1 MREIEFRGKGKDNG
15 EWVYGCL
22 YICKKTGKMFI
33 SIRDY
38 EKPCSSA
45 WRGCQGIWEE
55 IVPETVGQYIGL
67 KDKNGKKI
75 YEGDIVKIRY
85 EAVTCWQLCEIE
97 EFEAIG
103 EVIFSNEDDRSNRK
117 MSGFIIKTSTTWKRF
132 FNCKEIKI
140 LGNIHDD
147 PKLKE

>member
-1 MREIEFRGKGKDNG
+1 MREIEFRGKRKDNG

-22 YICKKTGKMFI
+22 YICKKTEKMFI

-55 IVPETVGQYIGL
+55 VVPETVGQYIGL

-75 YEGDIVKIRY
+75 YEKDICKIFLEKDIIVGRIIWDEYALGFCLYNKTQACWFNFQSPSVK
-85 EAVTCWQLCEIE
+85 
-97 EFEAIG
+97 AI
-103 EVIFSNEDDRSNRK
+103 EVI
-117 MSGFIIKTSTTWKRF
+117 
-132 FNCKEIKI
+132 
-140 LGNIHDD
+140 GNIQ
-147 PKLKE
+147 KQ